1 MAGIKGYPS
10 NEKLSDTRQEFATVS
25 KVGQH
30 TNALDVRGH
39 FTYTDV
45 GSATCDSGSSAR
57 LVSAPA
63 HGARVGDVISFTS
76 GALSGTEYVVE
87 TVPSV
92 NAIGVAVTLPSVP
105 SNGDTFNV
113 LAPKA
118 MQVSSGGGI
127 STGPLTYVLNGA
139 DQVVTKDDG
148 TPANNRPLP
157 VELVNLLGEIAI
169 EAANLNLEVQT
180 QHDSANPDSIQVGD
194 GVTLLEMMAASRAAK
209 NTQVGYAKSFLFRRD
224 YGSSPLNTAAGYE
237 EINAAI
243 PDDIDLLEIFD
254 SSGETLLIGLGAAA
268 SEVDEFYI
276 MPGGNGKVYLRIAS
290 GTRVAVKAVSNDATS
305 GELTINAF
313 KLR

>member
-1 MAGIKGYPS
+1 VAGIKGYPS
-10 NEKLSDTRQEFATVS
+10 NEKLSDTRQEFVTVS
-25 KVGQH
+25 KIGPH
-30 TNALDVRGH
+30 YNALDVRGH
-39 FTYTDV
+39 FTYTSV
-45 GSATCDSGSSAR
+45 GSVSCDAGSTDRLIAAT
-57 LVSAPA
+57 A

-92 NAIGVAVTLPSVP
+92 NSIGVGVTLPAIP
-105 SNGDTFNV
+105 SAGDTFEV

-118 MQVSSGGGI
+118 AQVSSSG
-127 STGPLTYVLNGA
+127 STINSPVRYILNGSE
-139 DQVVTKDDG
+139 QEVIKDDG

-157 VELVNLLGEIAI
+157 VELVNALGEIAI

-180 QHDSANPDSIQVGD
+180 SHTGANPDSIQVGD
-194 GVTLLEMMAASRAAK
+194 GTTVLEMLAASRAAK
-209 NTQVGYAKSFLFRRD
+209 NTQVGYAKSFLYRRD

-237 EINAAI
+237 ELNASI

-254 SSGETLLIGLGAAA
+254 SSGETLLIGLGAAS

-276 MPGGNGKVYLRIAS
+276 LPGGNGKVYLHITS
-290 GTRVAVKAVSNDATS
+290 GTRVAVKAVSNNATS